1 MALAL
6 KDRFDRKTPPCLAN
20 AQILGSRR
28 LQPLRAAHLP
38 PLQNNVSRAG
48 GALFGLSQWEGEKE
62 GISFDGA
69 RRMNAATQ
77 TAGQLA
83 DDRSPRPRRM
93 GSGAEPL
100 SATLHFTTWP
110 ASSNS
115 TRNSGCLAS
124 NCACRA
130 TLVSSSDTI
139 SPSFQQRSPSSRRS
153 SDENKTRI
161 ARRSSRYFVMEKQSC
176 WRYLAASVRRP

>member
-1 MALAL
+1 M
-6 KDRFDRKTPPCLAN
+6 
-20 AQILGSRR
+20 
-28 LQPLRAAHLP
+28 
-38 PLQNNVSRAG
+38 SRAG
-48 GALFGLSQWEGEKE
+48 GALLGLGQWKGEKE

-69 RRMNAATQ
+69 RRMNAAAQ
-77 TAGQLA
+77 TAGELA
-83 DDRSPRPRRM
+83 DDRKPSTAPD
-93 GSGAEPL
+93 GFDPL
-100 SATLHFTTWP
+100 SETAHFTTFP

-115 TRNSGCLAS
+115 TRNSGCLSS

-153 SDENKTRI
+153 SAENKTRI